1 MRKIVSFMHLSL
13 DGLVARPTGGMDW
26 IKHNAELFDYASA
39 RTNASDTA
47 LYGRVT
53 YDMMQG
59 YWPTAADGP
68 NPSKHDIDHS
78 TWYNKVEKIVL
89 SHTLKGL
96 QRDKT
101 TVISD
106 DFVEQIKALKAK
118 PGGEIVMFGSPSAT
132 QSLMQHGL
140 VDEFWLFINPVILGE
155 GMPYFKGIKEQVNLK
170 LEKTTTFESIG
181 VVCLHY
187 AKQ

>member
-13 DGLVARPTGGMDW
+13 DGLIAGPAGEMDW
-26 IKHNAELFDYASA
+26 IKHNAALFAYASD

-53 YDMMQG
+53 YEMMDA
-59 YWPTAADGP
+59 YWPTAADQP
-68 NPSKHDIDHS
+68 NPSKHDIEHS
-78 TWYNKVEKIVL
+78 AWYKKVNKIVL

-101 TVISD
+101 TVLGD

-118 PGGEIVMFGSPSAT
+118 PGGEIVIFGSPRAT
-132 QSLMQHGL
+132 QSLMAHDL
-140 VDEFWLFINPVILGE
+140 VDEFWLFINPILLGE
-155 GMPYFKGIKEQVNLK
+155 GMPYFKGLKERVELK
-170 LEKTTTFESIG
+170 LVKSHTFEELG

-187 AKQ
+187 AKK